1 MTNKILIISGLIGL
15 FLLVLFLIYKE
26 GEKKGEIKEI
36 KKQQEIEI
44 KIQDEVIEES
54 KQIIKRKQINKS
66 KPTAI
71 IKDKR
76 IILSDS
82 DTNLGWLYQN
92 RCKDCKSR

>member
-1 MTNKILIISGLIGL
+1 MYRLLIIAGFIAAILAII
-15 FLLVLFLIYKE
+15 FFIYKE